1 MTRYFMTI
9 PEASRLVIQAGTLS
23 HGGEIFIL
31 DMGTPVRIY
40 DLARNIITLSGY
52 TESEIQ
58 IVETG
63 IRSGEKLFE
72 ELLLTSEVTNKNVF
86 EKIFIGN
93 APKLPIEPLLAF
105 TNSLENNDDLR
116 DRLITFANGLEDKEY
131 KHTKIERLEVIAE
144 KKRNFA

>member
-1 MTRYFMTI
+1 MTI

-23 HGGEIFIL
+23 RGGEIFIL
-31 DMGTPVRIY
+31 NMGTPVRIY
-40 DLARNIITLSGY
+40 DLARFFFKETAN

-93 APKLPIEPLLAF
+93 APKLPIELLLAF
-105 TNSLENNDDLR
+105 IDSLENNDDLR
-116 DRLITFANGLEDKEY
+116 DRLIGFANGLEDKDRS
-131 KHTKIERLEVIAE
+131 KRTKVKSLRVIAE
-144 KKRNFA
+144 KERSLA